1 VNAVLRVVSA
11 GRREIAITAFQDY
24 PLADRDREW
33 DGAAAN
39 GTARPPLT
47 LNERNA
53 MELPAD
59 VRALF
64 EAPNYAHLATVLPD
78 GSPHTVPLWV
88 GIADGKIAFLT
99 SPDSRKARN
108 IAADPRVAISVTERG
123 QPFTMAQV
131 RGQVTTR
138 LDGDEARTIIDEISR
153 KYTGQ
158 PYPLRTDRVVFLI
171 EAEHAHA
178 SAFG

>member
-1 VNAVLRVVSA
+1 
-11 GRREIAITAFQDY
+11 
-24 PLADRDREW
+24 
-33 DGAAAN
+33 
-39 GTARPPLT
+39 
-47 LNERNA
+47 

-59 VRALF
+59 VWALF

-138 LDGDEARTIIDEISR
+138 LDGDEAWTIIDEISR
-153 KYTGQ
+153 KVHRPALPAAHRPGRLPHRGRARPRQRVRVTGCGVTLGSRHEQ
-158 PYPLRTDRVVFLI
+158 
-171 EAEHAHA
+171 AAA
-178 SAFG
+178 